1 MAHKNK
7 IDVRTIKTSQLKV
20 RDAGDGKMRIEG
32 YALTFNQPSEPMP
45 FVEYLAPDCLAN
57 VDLSNILLLYN
68 HDFANI
74 LARTDA
80 ETLTLTVDATG
91 LFFNAILPATTLG
104 RDTYANILAG
114 NLKGMSFGFKVADG
128 GDSWSQDTDGTI
140 IHTVNKISEISEI
153 SITSI
158 PAYTETSVQ
167 VTRSL
172 EQFKRKG
179 VEQRKMADNQENQA
193 KKPSDTQSEDKQA
206 DLKDLVKQLISALAI
221 SKPEPKSAP
230 KSDEQSED
238 PADDPEEDR
247 AAKKQQKQSNGAMV
261 ATGTTSKKKSGG
273 NQGNGAMVPAGGANK
288 KSGGSKAQGNG
299 AMVPAGGN
307 KKQKRD
313 DDENIPEDNTDA
325 ADITEPADVTTDTS
339 DTSIPDN
346 DDDKKRSLKKGDDK
360 SMPHKIKGS
369 ATDNQVRSFENFLKT
384 KQITRDI
391 SGGVGLPEGSVIIP
405 ETILPSEH
413 EQHQFPRL
421 GNLVRTIKVKSTT
434 GKLPV
439 FQTSDD
445 VLELHDEFQ
454 GSEHHKA
461 PEIKPIPWDLHT
473 YTGAYVFSQ
482 ELIQDSSYNW
492 QSELQSRLRE
502 LQDNTQDQL
511 IIKALTD
518 NVTPTTSKNL
528 IDDIKDALNEGLKPQ
543 DSQQA
548 SIILSQAAYAA
559 IDKEKDTL
567 GRGLLNPDPSQAT
580 GFRILG
586 KQVVVIDDNL
596 FPSAKTG
603 DVNVLITPLKKAVIN
618 FQQSQITGRFIDNFD
633 VWYRELGIFLRE
645 DVEQARPDLI
655 IYLKG
660 SNGGTTTKK

>member
-179 VEQRKMADNQENQA
+179 VEQIKMADNQENQA

-230 KSDEQSED
+230 KSDDQSED
-238 PADDPEEDR
+238 QTSNQEEDR
-247 AAKKQQKQSNGAMV
+247 AAKKKPQKSNGAMV

-273 NQGNGAMVPAGGANK
+273 NQGNGAMVPAGG
-288 KSGGSKAQGNG
+288 
-299 AMVPAGGN
+299 N

-313 DDENIPEDNTDA
+313 DDDNIPDDNTYA
-325 ADITEPADVTTDTS
+325 ADVAESTDVATDTS
-339 DTSIPDN
+339 DTSIPD
-346 DDDKKRSLKKGDDK
+346 DDDKQRNLKKGDDK
-360 SMPHKIKGS
+360 SMAHKIKDSG
-369 ATDNQVRSFENFLKT
+369 TDNQVRSFENFLKT

-413 EQHQFPRL
+413 EKHQFPRL
-421 GNLVRTIKVKSTT
+421 GNLVRTISVKSTT

-454 GSEHHKA
+454 STDHHKA
-461 PEIKPIPWDLHT
+461 PEIKPVPWDLHT

-482 ELIQDSSYNW
+482 ELIQDSQYNW

-502 LQDNTQDQL
+502 LQDNTQDKL
-511 IIKALTD
+511 IIGALTD
-518 NVTPTTSKNL
+518 NITANTSENL

-603 DVNVLITPLKKAVIN
+603 DVNVLVTPLKKAVIN

-660 SNGGTTTKK
+660 SDGGTTTKK

>member
-7 IDVRTIKTSQLKV
+7 FDVRTINTSHLKV

-45 FVEYLAPDCLAN
+45 FIEYLTADSLDN
-57 VDLSNILLLYN
+57 VDLSNVLLLYN

-80 ETLTLTVDATG
+80 ATLTLTVDETG
-91 LFFNAILPATTLG
+91 LFFSAILPDTTLG
-104 RDTYANILAG
+104 NDTYKNIVAG
-114 NLKGMSFGFKVADG
+114 NLKGMSFGFKIADG
-128 GDSWSQDTDGTI
+128 GDTWSQNPSGQV
-140 IHTVNKISEISEI
+140 IHKVNQISEISEI

-172 EQFKRKG
+172 EKFKRKG
-179 VEQRKMADNQENQA
+179 AIRENMADEKEQ
-193 KKPSDTQSEDKQA
+193 KQA
-206 DLKDLVKQLISALAI
+206 TNPTGGNTSVSQAELVDLVKQLKAAL
-221 SKPEPKSAP
+221 SEQKPKDNPAP
-230 KSDEQSED
+230 D
-238 PADDPEEDR
+238 PDEEDR
-247 AAKKQQKQSNGAMV
+247 AAKKKQQQGNGAMV
-261 ATGTTSKKKSGG
+261 PAGSTTGKKKAGS
-273 NQGNGAMVPAGGANK
+273 NQGNGAMVPAGGGTNK

-299 AMVPAGGN
+299 AMIPAGGN

-313 DDENIPEDNTDA
+313 DDDNITDDNTDA
-325 ADITEPADVTTDTS
+325 ADVAEPTDVPNDTS

-346 DDDKKRSLKKGDDK
+346 DDDKQRNLKKGDDK
-360 SMPHKIKGS
+360 SMAHKIKGS
-369 ATDNQVRSFENFLKT
+369 GTDDQVRSFENFLKT

-413 EQHQFPRL
+413 EKHQFPRL
-421 GNLVRTIKVKSTT
+421 GNLVRTISVKSTT

-454 GSEHHKA
+454 STDHHKA
-461 PEIKPIPWDLHT
+461 PEIKPVPWDLHT

-482 ELIQDSSYNW
+482 ELIQDSQYNW

-502 LQDNTQDQL
+502 LQENTQDKL
-511 IIKALTD
+511 IIGALTD
-518 NVTPTTSKNL
+518 NITANTSENL

-596 FPSAKTG
+596 FPSAQTG
-603 DVNVLITPLKKAVIN
+603 DVNVLVTPLKKAVIN